1 MTFEYTDHPLN
12 YYATQGYITDPK
24 EYSRLFNSLPSDIPA
39 LCDIIQTIT
48 IHYEVGEL
56 SGVELTDQRLTERE
70 LRDVPKMLGRI
81 LELDRHRLTDPRPP
95 EKRLMINCRDS
106 STLFCSMLRHQGI
119 PARCRRGF
127 VNYFK
132 GPTSHPDYWGD
143 HWICEYWNEDEERWV
158 MVDPEIDETE
168 RRIYDIT
175 IDSLDLSPR
184 DFTPAGK
191 AWQECRNGEAD
202 PDFFGSPDEH
212 GWWFI
217 RCSLIS
223 DLAALNKMEM
233 LCWDGWG
240 LADRTPDLEISK
252 EDLSLLDRIAGLL
265 ASGDP
270 PFSMIRNI
278 YESTL
283 SLKVPPTIKSY
294 RASGI
299 TMVDL

>member
-1 MTFEYTDHPLN
+1 
-12 YYATQGYITDPK
+12 
-24 EYSRLFNSLPSDIPA
+24 
-39 LCDIIQTIT
+39 
-48 IHYEVGEL
+48 
-56 SGVELTDQRLTERE
+56 
-70 LRDVPKMLGRI
+70 
-81 LELDRHRLTDPRPP
+81 
-95 EKRLMINCRDS
+95 
-106 STLFCSMLRHQGI
+106 
-119 PARCRRGF
+119 
-127 VNYFK
+127 
-132 GPTSHPDYWGD
+132 
-143 HWICEYWNEDEERWV
+143 

-217 RCSLIS
+217 RCSLVS

-240 LADRTPDLEISK
+240 LADRTPDLELST

-265 ASGDP
+265 ATGDP

-299 TMVDL
+299 AVIDL